1 MSSIIRT
8 IVCKIGLTS
17 NYYIKIICIIALMY
31 SIVSCNKIVVEYTD
45 TVYFSKLPSV
55 AQDSL
60 ISWVNAR
67 VLARRSQSFNKKDDD
82 YMLDLTSNYTLQEK

>member
-1 MSSIIRT
+1 M
-8 IVCKIGLTS
+8 
-17 NYYIKIICIIALMY
+17 
-31 SIVSCNKIVVEYTD
+31 SCNKIVVEYTD